1 MRNRWLVSG
10 SVKFYRNFFLER
22 GGGWEGGEVAGIHG
36 GGGEREGR
44 HEIQLRSVGM

>member
-1 MRNRWLVSG
+1 MACFWFSQILQ
-10 SVKFYRNFFLER
+10 KFLFGEGWGL
-22 GGGWEGGEVAGIHG
+22 GGGGEVAGIHG